1 MKLLELLVQ
10 EKVQWPEG
18 ALWAVQDFD
27 KELKFDEVDEP
38 PTRPM
43 HSCSGEVWYRNGHQN
58 FDNQYL
64 AVRASDWAT
73 KAVSKSEY
81 DAAVVANAEWVPV
94 KWGDWEV
101 GDELRFCGY
110 TPQGES
116 HTHWGWVIGS
126 VYRVVALRDMPDVY
140 GPTNGRSIA
149 SADWGF
155 KFSKRKPS
163 ATPAVVPPAV
173 VTTAVR
179 DWYAELVPIIVAAA
193 EGKVV
198 QCLSSD
204 GSWSDS
210 AGAFTSL
217 CKYRVKPEEPK
228 TIKVNGFDVPEPM
241 RDEPAENAT
250 YAVAQPSEGDY
261 YNEFSWGG
269 CPLETNWLQ
278 RGLLH
283 STKEAAVAHAKAMLG
298 IDPYATEDADDEHA

>member
-27 KELKFDEVDEP
+27 KNIKFTETLNP
-38 PTRPM
+38 PDLDGRVWIRYGSTDFRP
-43 HSCSGEVWYRNGHQN
+43 
-58 FDNQYL
+58 
-64 AVRASDWAT
+64 VRGNVLTDDWST
-73 KAVSKSEY
+73 KAVSKAEY

-173 VTTAVR
+173 VTTSVR
-179 DWYAELVPIIVAAA
+179 DWYAELAPIIAAAA

-198 QCLSSD
+198 QYLNAD
-204 GSWSDS
+204 GNWYTSQ
-210 AGAFTSL
+210 GAFMHPV
-217 CKYRVKPEEPK
+217 KYRIKPEEPK

-250 YAVAQPSEGDY
+250 YAVAQPSAGDY

-298 IDPYATEDADDEHA
+298 IDPYTTEDADDEHA

>member
-27 KELKFDEVDEP
+27 KELKFDEVVEP
-38 PTRPM
+38 PTRPE
-43 HSCSGEVWYRNGHQN
+43 HSCSGEVWYRDGYQE

-64 AVRASDWAT
+64 TVRASDWAT

-81 DAAVVANAEWVPV
+81 DAAVAVE
-94 KWGDWEV
+94 
-101 GDELRFCGY
+101 Y
-110 TPQGES
+110 Q
-116 HTHWGWVIGS
+116 
-126 VYRVVALRDMPDVY
+126 
-140 GPTNGRSIA
+140 
-149 SADWGF
+149 
-155 KFSKRKPS
+155 
-163 ATPAVVPPAV
+163 PAYD
-173 VTTAVR
+173 TMR
-179 DWYAELVPIIVAAA
+179 DWYAELAPVIAAAA

-198 QCLSSD
+198 QYLNAD
-204 GSWSDS
+204 GNWY
-210 AGAFTSL
+210 TSQGTFMHPV
-217 CKYRVKPEEPK
+217 KYHIKPEEPK

-269 CPLETNWLQ
+269 CLLETNWLQ